1 MFLHD
6 PESAQKLFSY
16 RTIEA
21 LEAYCKYF
29 LTINYRK
36 ISLDFDSLTKSL
48 ILKCCDDNA
57 SYCITVFNDNNNL
70 LTLTLTKFRNNESN
84 EIYQYQCCAT
94 ETLMHPNVLAARSKL
109 LVMNRALTY

>member
-6 PESAQKLFSY
+6 TSAAQKLFSY

-48 ILKCCDDNA
+48 VLKCCDDNA
-57 SYCITVFNDNNNL
+57 SYCITVFSDNNNL
-70 LTLTLTKFRNNESN
+70 LTLTLTKFRNNENN
-84 EIYQYQCCAT
+84 EIFQYQT
-94 ETLMHPNVLAARSKL
+94 TLSETLMHPSALAARSKL
-109 LVMNRALTY
+109 LAMDRALTY